1 MRWTRVYPWI
11 VAAALGGCTGEAQ
24 VAVTSPDLVEVQPGV
39 QVVADADQ
47 PLFFVDGGYFMYRD
61 GYWLR
66 SDRYDR
72 GFVRVNVVPDRL
84 REVRE
89 PQAYVHYRRGHNQAQ
104 LQQPREDQ
112 QRTRDNQ
119 IREQQQRQEQEQRAK
134 EIEDRNRAQDEQRAR
149 EQQEQQ
155 VREQDQRREEEQH
168 AKQEEQTQQLRATEQ
183 DRKQEQRREQTDAKK
198 KQDKRDEH

>member
-24 VAVTSPDLVEVQPGV
+24 VAVTSPDLVEVEPGV

-84 REVRE
+84 RSLRN
-89 PQAYVHYRRGHNQAQ
+89 PQAYVHYRRSHNEARVQ
-104 LQQPREDQ
+104 DQ
-112 QRTRDNQ
+112 RDNEL
-119 IREQQQRQEQEQRAK
+119 REQQQQRANEQEQRAK
-134 EIEDRNRAQDEQRAR
+134 ELEERNRAQDEQRNR

-155 VREQDQRREEEQH
+155 VRE
-168 AKQEEQTQQLRATEQ
+168 
-183 DRKQEQRREQTDAKK
+183 
-198 KQDKRDEH
+198 